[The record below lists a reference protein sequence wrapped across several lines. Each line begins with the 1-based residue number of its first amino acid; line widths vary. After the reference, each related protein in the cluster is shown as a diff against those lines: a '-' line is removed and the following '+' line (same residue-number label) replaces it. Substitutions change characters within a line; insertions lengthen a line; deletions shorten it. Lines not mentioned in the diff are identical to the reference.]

1 VELKFFLTGPNTLA
15 YFAGASLAKKKR
27 FMTLTQNIFFD
38 AKKKEIEFDYATFLQ
53 RSKQFQRPKFINLFF
68 QLVIFK
74 YFVTSWSFFH
84 RQICLPSSN
93 NYRLGAPRH
102 SA

>member
-1 VELKFFLTGPNTLA
+1 VFYNEKASSRPNICRGGSTVELKFFLTGPNTLA

-53 RSKQFQRPKFINLFF
+53 RSKQFQRQNL
-68 QLVIFK
+68 
-74 YFVTSWSFFH
+74 
-84 RQICLPSSN
+84 
-93 NYRLGAPRH
+93 
-102 SA
+102 